1 MAYQTIL
8 VEDRDDGVVTVTMN
22 RPDRLNALNPQMVA
36 ELHEAFTGLGRTMP
50 RVMILTGAGRGFCA
64 GADLLAST
72 FDGEGSRGEIVAE
85 RMQRHFNPMVEA
97 LHAVP
102 CPKVAAVNGVAAGG
116 GASLAL
122 LCDLVV
128 AAKSA
133 SFIQVFGPKLGL
145 VPDLGGTW
153 LLPRLAG
160 RARARGMALLGDR
173 IDADT
178 AADWGMIWQV
188 VADDQLAVAVAGLAD
203 RLKIGPT
210 RAFHQI
216 GIELDAALDQD
227 LAGQLERE
235 RQAQRKLANAADFE
249 EALKAF
255 AEKRPPQFEN
265 R

>member
-1 MAYQTIL
+1 MAYGTIL
-8 VEDRDDGVVTVTMN
+8 VDHRDDGLDTVTMN
-22 RPDRLNALNPQMVA
+22 RPDRLNALNDQMVE
-36 ELHEAFTGLGRTMP
+36 ELREAFAGFARSMP

-72 FDGEGSRGEIVAE
+72 FDGEGARGETVAASMKA
-85 RMQRHFNPMVEA
+85 RFNPMVEA
-97 LHAVP
+97 LYGVP
-102 CPKVAAVNGVAAGG
+102 CPKIAAVNGVAAGG

-153 LLPRLAG
+153 ALPRLAG
-160 RARARGMALLGDR
+160 RARARGMALLGDK
-173 IDADT
+173 IDAET
-178 AADWGMIWQV
+178 AADWGMIWQA
-188 VADDQLAVAVAGLAD
+188 VADEALAATVAGLAD
-203 RLKIGPT
+203 RLKAGPT

-227 LAGQLERE
+227 LPGQLERE
-235 RQAQRKLANAADFE
+235 RQAQRTLANTADFD

-255 AEKRPPQFEN
+255 AEKRPPRFQN

>member
-1 MAYQTIL
+1 MAYDTIL
-8 VEDRDDGVVTVTMN
+8 VDVSDDGVVTVTMN
-22 RPDRLNALNPQMVA
+22 RPDRLNALNPQMVE
-36 ELHEAFTGLGRTMP
+36 ELGEAFTGFARSLP
-50 RVMILTGAGRGFCA
+50 RVMVLTGAGRGFCA

-72 FDGEGSRGEIVAE
+72 FDGEGQRGDSVAASMKA
-85 RMQRHFNPMVEA
+85 RFNPMVEA
-97 LHAVP
+97 LHNVP
-102 CPKVAAVNGVAAGG
+102 CPKIAAVNGVAAGG

-128 AAKSA
+128 AARSA

-160 RARARGMALLGDR
+160 RARARGMALLGDK
-173 IDADT
+173 IDAAT
-178 AADWGMIWQV
+178 AAEWGMIWQA
-188 VADDQLAVAVAGLAD
+188 VADDQLAATVAGLAD
-203 RLKIGPT
+203 RLKTGPT

-227 LAGQLERE
+227 LPGQLERE
-235 RQAQRKLANAADFE
+235 RQAQRQLANTADFE

-255 AEKRPPQFEN
+255 AEKRPPRFEN

>member
-1 MAYQTIL
+1 MAYDTIL
-8 VEDRDDGVVTVTMN
+8 VDRRDDGVVTVTMN
-22 RPDRLNALNPQMVA
+22 RPDRLNALNDRMVE
-36 ELHEAFTGLGRTMP
+36 ELRDAFTGFARSMP
-50 RVMILTGAGRGFCA
+50 RVLVLTGAGRGFCA

-72 FDGEGSRGEIVAE
+72 FEGEGDRGESVAASMKA
-85 RMQRHFNPMVEA
+85 RFNPMVEA

-102 CPKVAAVNGVAAGG
+102 CPKIAAVNGVAAGG

-128 AAKSA
+128 AVRSA

-153 LLPRLAG
+153 VLPRLVG
-160 RARARGMALLGDR
+160 RQRARGLALLGDR
-173 IDADT
+173 IDAET
-178 AADWGMIWQV
+178 AAQWGLIWQA
-188 VADDQLAVAVAGLAD
+188 VADDALAATVAGLAD
-203 RLKIGPT
+203 RLKAGPT

-216 GIELDAALDQD
+216 GIELDAALDND
-227 LAGQLERE
+227 LPAQLERE
-235 RQAQRKLANAADFE
+235 RQAQRKLAGTADFA

-255 AEKRPPQFEN
+255 AHKRPPRFEN